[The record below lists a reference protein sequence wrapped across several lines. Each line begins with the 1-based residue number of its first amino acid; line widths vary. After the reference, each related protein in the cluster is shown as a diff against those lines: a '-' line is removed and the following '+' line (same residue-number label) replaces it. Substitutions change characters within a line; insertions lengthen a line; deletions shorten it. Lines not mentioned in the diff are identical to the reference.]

1 MKTVLFVCVHNSGR
15 SQMAEAI
22 FNSLAGDKAR
32 AISAGTQ
39 PTDRVNPVV
48 VEAMQKVGFD
58 IRRNLPRLLTPEM
71 LRQADRVISMGC
83 LDEGSCP
90 ARLVP
95 TEDWGLP
102 DPHGLGIAEV
112 IKIRDIVKER
122 VILLLKNL

>member
-1 MKTVLFVCVHNSGR
+1 
-15 SQMAEAI
+15 MAEAF
-22 FNSLAGDKAR
+22 FNSMDGDKAR

-39 PTDRVNPVV
+39 PTDSVNPVV
-48 VEAMQKVGFD
+48 VEAMQTVGLD
-58 IRRNLPRLLTPEM
+58 ISGNRPRLLTTEM

-112 IKIRDIVKER
+112 IKIRDMIKER
-122 VILLLKNL
+122 VILLLKDL